1 MVSVKV
7 EALKKKAQSV
17 RIIELSETLMRWVQS
32 SCVATNL
39 KSIGQDILHVLDA
52 DILVGRIQDP
62 EKDEAETVVIGHKS
76 LVPADSLWS
85 KFKTHPNRELF
96 HVNTRAGMDALG
108 IGEIECPA
116 CGIVYFQEGL
126 VQIIIGRGLRSRD
139 VRWGGNPD
147 EPKTRVD
154 GILNPRKSFEMFM
167 EKAKQESRAWNSSD
181 LHVITALMDRVCEHS
196 HNRMMSLLKTDIE
209 EANVKYFNAI
219 SRARENNNFF
229 VSLMLKYFFS
239 KRPGIYVK
247 NLTECPYVLFCC
259 CFPEYFRR
267 K

>member
-32 SCVATNL
+32 SSVATNL
-39 KSIGQDILHVLDA
+39 ETIGADILHVLDA
-52 DILVGRIQDP
+52 DVLVGRIQDP
-62 EKDEAETVVIGHKS
+62 AKEDAETVIVGQKS
-76 LVPADSLWS
+76 MVPKDSLWA

-96 HVNTRAGMDALG
+96 HVNTRTAMEALG
-108 IGEIECPA
+108 MTEEESPA
-116 CGIVYFQEGL
+116 CGFVYFREGL

-139 VRWGGNPD
+139 VRWAGNPD
-147 EPKTRVD
+147 EPKRRVD

-167 EKAKQESRAWNSSD
+167 QKARKESRAWSSSD
-181 LHVITALMDRVCEHS
+181 LHVVSALMDRVCAHS
-196 HNRMMSLLKTDIE
+196 HNRMMTLLKTDIE

-229 VSLMLKYFFS
+229 VSSVRVRFFLGVLAKS
-239 KRPGIYVK
+239 LCREISQRRRCCLS
-247 NLTECPYVLFCC
+247 NLLGTNES
-259 CFPEYFRR
+259 
-267 K
+267 